1 MLFNYEDFIKNS
13 LINLGHQQ
21 EINGL
26 DEFLK
31 NLEFY
36 YFSKIQLKKD
46 SLSNGSINLVL
57 EMSCDID
64 LLELLSHFNT
74 GRWGNNGTTKNPLQQ
89 GLDVL
94 YFKNKNNIDIEEL
107 TLFLKDTSIVIKR
120 IYENSI
126 PLQFDDILKQIA
138 SNYVFLSK
146 GLTQK
151 PYEIFVPIFEDRID
165 ENSSDM
171 LSSEI
176 LPTNYLEFWGIYLD
190 RDVEASIYDV
200 ERNTYVNG
208 DLEFL
213 TE

>member
-1 MLFNYEDFIKNS
+1 MIFNYEDFNKNS
-13 LINLGHQQ
+13 YTNLGYQQ
-21 EINGL
+21 EVLGL
-26 DEFLK
+26 DEFIKTLEFHYFSSVMLK
-31 NLEFY
+31 NNNF
-36 YFSKIQLKKD
+36 
-46 SLSNGSINLVL
+46 SNGSVNLVL
-57 EMSCDID
+57 EVSCDVD

-74 GRWGNNGTTKNPLQQ
+74 GRWGNNGTTKSPLQQ

-94 YFKNKNNIDIEEL
+94 DLKNKHFIDIEEL

-126 PLQFDDILKQIA
+126 ASQFDDILKQIA

-151 PYEIFVPIFEDRID
+151 PYEIFVPIFEDNLD
-165 ENSSDM
+165 LNSTTTAPPE
-171 LSSEI
+171 L
-176 LPTNYLEFWGIYLD
+176 LPKTYTEFWGVYLD
-190 RDVEASIYDV
+190 WDVEASIYDV
-200 ERNTYVNG
+200 KRNTYVTG

>member
-21 EINGL
+21 EIYGL

-36 YFSKIQLKKD
+36 YFSTIQLKKH
-46 SLSNGSINLVL
+46 SFSNGSINLVL

-94 YFKNKNNIDIEEL
+94 DFKNKNNIDIEEL

-126 PLQFDDILKQIA
+126 ALQFDDILKQIA

-146 GLTQK
+146 GLTKK
-151 PYEIFVPIFEDRID
+151 PYEIFVPIFEDSID
-165 ENSSDM
+165 ENSSHI